1 MACNCH
7 YFVCYFLQIRWTVM
21 KKIFLAIVSSV
32 SGLLLILGL
41 FFPGTFLD
49 RIRLYILDWAI
60 IVGAIALTIAVI
72 NLLSVHWNKVFTNE
86 KRDYAS
92 PFFIVGFVTVLLIGI
107 LLGPNHQFFVNLTST
122 TIITVESSLLAVLA
136 LTLSLASF
144 RFFTRKQNL
153 LAIVFGISTV
163 IFLLLSSGIL
173 SLGDKIPLLRSL
185 NNALNSLPIAGS
197 TGILIGISLGAILT
211 SIRIIIGFDRPYNRK

>member
-7 YFVCYFLQIRWTVM
+7 NNICAFLQIHWAAM
-21 KKIFLAIVSSV
+21 KKFFLAIVSSV

-41 FFPGTFLD
+41 FFPGTILD
-49 RIRLYILDWAI
+49 RIRIYILDWAI
-60 IVGAIALTIAVI
+60 IVGAIALAIAII
-72 NLLSVHWNKVFTNE
+72 NLLSVHWNKVFGNE
-86 KRDYAS
+86 KRDFAS
-92 PFFIVGFVTVLLIGI
+92 PFFIVGFITVILIGI
-107 LLGPNHQFFVNLTST
+107 FLGPNNQFFVNLTST
-122 TIITVESSLLAVLA
+122 TIISVEASLLAVLA

-144 RFFTRKQNL
+144 RFFKRKQNL

-173 SLGDKIPLLRSL
+173 SLGDKFPLIKGL
-185 NNALNSLPIAGS
+185 NNALNSLPLAGS

-211 SIRIIIGFDRPYNRK
+211 SLRIIFGFDRPYDRK

>member
-1 MACNCH
+1 
-7 YFVCYFLQIRWTVM
+7 M
-21 KKIFLAIVSSV
+21 KKIILVIVSSL

-41 FFPGTFLD
+41 FFPGTILD
-49 RIRLYILDWAI
+49 RIRIYILDWAI
-60 IVGAIALTIAVI
+60 IVGAIALAIAII

-92 PFFIVGFVTVLLIGI
+92 PFFIVGFVTVILIGI
-107 LLGPNHQFFVNLTST
+107 LLGPNNQFFVDLTST
-122 TIITVESSLLAVLA
+122 TIITVEASLLAVLA

-144 RFFTRKQNL
+144 RFFTKKQNL
-153 LAIVFGISTV
+153 LAIVFGISTI
-163 IFLLLSSGIL
+163 IFLLLFSGIL
-173 SLGDKIPLLRSL
+173 SLGENIPLIKAL

-211 SIRIIIGFDRPYNRK
+211 SLRIIFGFDRPYDRK

>member
-1 MACNCH
+1 
-7 YFVCYFLQIRWTVM
+7 M
-21 KKIFLAIVSSV
+21 KKIFLAIVASL

-41 FFPGTFLD
+41 FFPGTILD
-49 RIRLYILDWAI
+49 RIRIYILDWAI
-60 IVGAIALTIAVI
+60 IVGAIALVIAII

-92 PFFIVGFVTVLLIGI
+92 PFFIVGFVIVILIGI
-107 LLGPNHQFFVNLTST
+107 LLGPNNQFFVDLTST
-122 TIITVESSLLAVLA
+122 TIITVEASLFAVLA

-144 RFFTRKQNL
+144 RFFTKKQNL

-173 SLGDKIPLLRSL
+173 SLGENIPLIKAM

-211 SIRIIIGFDRPYNRK
+211 SLRIIFGFDRPYDRK

>member
-1 MACNCH
+1 
-7 YFVCYFLQIRWTVM
+7 M
-21 KKIFLAIVSSV
+21 KKIFLAIVASL

-41 FFPGTFLD
+41 FFPGTILD
-49 RIRLYILDWAI
+49 RIRIYILDWAI
-60 IVGAIALTIAVI
+60 IVGAIALVIAII

-92 PFFIVGFVTVLLIGI
+92 PFFIVGFVIVILIGI
-107 LLGPNHQFFVNLTST
+107 LLGPNNQFFVDLTST
-122 TIITVESSLLAVLA
+122 TIITVEASLFAVLA

-144 RFFTRKQNL
+144 RFFTKKQNL

-173 SLGDKIPLLRSL
+173 SLGENIPLIKAL

-197 TGILIGISLGAILT
+197 IGILIGISLGAILT
-211 SIRIIIGFDRPYNRK
+211 SLRIIFGFDRPYDRK

>member
-1 MACNCH
+1 
-7 YFVCYFLQIRWTVM
+7 M
-21 KKIFLAIVSSV
+21 KKIFLSVIASV

-41 FFPGTFLD
+41 FFPGTILD
-49 RIRLYILDWAI
+49 TIRLYILDWAI
-60 IVGAIALTIAVI
+60 IVGAIALAIAII

-92 PFFIVGFVTVLLIGI
+92 PFFIVGFITVILIGI
-107 LLGPNHQFFVNLTST
+107 LLGPNNQFFVNLTST
-122 TIITVESSLLAVLA
+122 TIISVEASLLAVLA

-163 IFLLLSSGIL
+163 VFLLLFSGIL
-173 SLGDKIPLLRSL
+173 SLGEKIPLMKAM

-211 SIRIIIGFDRPYNRK
+211 SLRILFGFDRPYDRK